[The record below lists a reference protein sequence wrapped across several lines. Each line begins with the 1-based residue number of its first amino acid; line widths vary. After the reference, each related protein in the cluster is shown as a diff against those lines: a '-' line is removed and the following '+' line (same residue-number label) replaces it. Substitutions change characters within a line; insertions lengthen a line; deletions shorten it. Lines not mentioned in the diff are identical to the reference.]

1 MDKDIHTIMELV
13 GNKNKF
19 TIFVIIMNL
28 FLWINVSVLNY
39 SLAFIETKPKVT
51 YIKDNKEVTSKL
63 DYEICDKYDYIIK
76 EDYKYSIITDFEDG
90 TECNKLKNSL
100 IGTINS
106 IGILLGNFLFHMIS
120 GKFGYKNIL
129 FIFHIGHAVFLL
141 VSIFWDNYYFFQVIN
156 CFVMFFTK
164 CILNSS
170 LVMNNEIV
178 DLKYKAMISS
188 FVNSGLGLG
197 GMFYVLMYYLLKDW
211 RYVFI
216 YVFIVGVCLSAISAI
231 IIKIFFHDSL
241 VQSLINKDF
250 HKFYEDL
257 LYIAKKNGREKEF
270 KEGII
275 HDEKYQNCIKKLKEY
290 TRKEKPKNV
299 QIKES
304 SGSLTH
310 VIHVQNKRNKEGDN
324 NHKTD
329 DKLIPQKTENEAKNE
344 NNPVST
350 QENLKDDSK
359 EEKKEIKGSLLQIF
373 KYSSVRYI
381 LIILSIGWFCNSTLF
396 YGLVIGIKT
405 LKGSQYRNTAILY
418 LCDFCAYNISGF
430 FSNSKL
436 GRRLSLQI
444 FTLAY
449 GIFCLVMFLVFD
461 KNKDVVVGFYFC
473 ARLSMICGFCV
484 YYSFAF
490 ESYPISVATYGYS
503 FNATCSALAGV
514 VIPFIIEYI
523 KEKYVF
529 LIYAIEGVVCTFL
542 FFFLKETRGK
552 ERADNIKEI
561 EEELNKENG
570 KGKENVKIEND
581 NKNK

>member
-13 GNKNKF
+13 GNKHRF
-19 TIFVIIMNL
+19 TIFIIVMNL
-28 FLWINVSVLNY
+28 ILWINVSVLNF

-51 YIKDNKEVTSKL
+51 YMKDGQPTTEKL
-63 DYEICDKYDYIIK
+63 TYDICDKYDFIIK
-76 EDYKYSIITDFEDG
+76 EDHKYSIITDFEDG
-90 TECNKLKNSL
+90 TECNKLKISL
-100 IGTINS
+100 IGTLNS
-106 IGILLGNFLFHMIS
+106 IGILLGNFLFHIIS

-141 VSIFWDNYYFFQVIN
+141 VSIFWDNYYYFQVIN

-216 YVFIVGVCLSAISAI
+216 VGTCLSAISGV
-231 IIKIFFHDSL
+231 IIKIFYHDSL

-250 HKFYEDL
+250 DKFYNNL
-257 LYIAKKNGREKEF
+257 VYIAKMNGREKEF
-270 KEGII
+270 NEGIVN
-275 HDEKYQNCIKKLKEY
+275 DEKYKNCLEKLKGY
-290 TRKEKPKNV
+290 TNEESNKETVVKYSKKEEMVTTQTV
-299 QIKES
+299 QIQQRMATES
-304 SGSLTH
+304 S
-310 VIHVQNKRNKEGDN
+310 
-324 NHKTD
+324 HKSA
-329 DKLIPQKTENEAKNE
+329 DKLISSTRSNNSENSVE
-344 NNPVST
+344 T
-350 QENLKDDSK
+350 
-359 EEKKEIKGSLLQIF
+359 KKEIKGSLLQIF

-381 LIILSIGWFCNSTLF
+381 CIILSVGWFCNSTLF

-436 GRRLSLQI
+436 GRKLSLQI
-444 FTLAY
+444 FTLGY

-473 ARLSMICGFCV
+473 ARLFMICGFCV
-484 YYSFAF
+484 YYSYAF
-490 ESYPISVATYGYS
+490 ESYPISVATFGYS
-503 FNATCSALAGV
+503 FNATCSAVAGV

-523 KEKYVF
+523 EEKYVF
-529 LIYAIEGVVCTFL
+529 LIYAIEGVVCTLLFL
-542 FFFLKETRGK
+542 FLKETRGK
-552 ERADNIKEI
+552 EREDNIKEI
-561 EEELNKENG
+561 EEEIKKEIE
-570 KGKENVKIEND
+570 KEKEKND
-581 NKNK
+581 ELKK

>member
-13 GNKNKF
+13 GNKNRF
-19 TIFVIIMNL
+19 TIFIIGMNL
-28 FLWINVSVLNY
+28 FLWINVSILNY

-51 YIKDNKEVTSKL
+51 YIKDGNEITEKL
-63 DYEICDKYDYIIK
+63 KYDICDKYDFIIK

-129 FIFHIGHAVFLL
+129 FIFHICHAIFLL

-216 YVFIVGVCLSAISAI
+216 VGVCLSAISGI

-250 HKFYEDL
+250 EKFYNNL
-257 LYIAKKNGREKEF
+257 LYIAKMNGREKEF
-270 KEGII
+270 KEGIVN
-275 HDEKYQNCIKKLKEY
+275 DEKYKNCLEKLKKY
-290 TRKEKPKNV
+290 TE
-299 QIKES
+299 KES
-304 SGSLTH
+304 
-310 VIHVQNKRNKEGDN
+310 VIKYNKKVDGTTNVVHIDQNQINIESDN
-324 NHKTD
+324 NHQSNNNLISP
-329 DKLIPQKTENEAKNE
+329 KLSTNNE
-344 NNPVST
+344 NST
-350 QENLKDDSK
+350 GI
-359 EEKKEIKGSLLQIF
+359 KKEIKGSLLQIF

-381 LIILSIGWFCNSTLF
+381 LIILSVGWFCNSTLF

-405 LKGSQYRNTAILY
+405 LKGSQYRNTAFLY

-444 FTLAY
+444 FTLGY

-473 ARLSMICGFCV
+473 ARLFMICGFCV
-484 YYSFAF
+484 YYSYAF

-503 FNATCSALAGV
+503 FNATCSSIAGV

-523 KEKYVF
+523 EEKYVF
-529 LIYAIEGVVCTFL
+529 LIYAIEGVICTFL
-542 FFFLKETRGK
+542 FLFLKETRGK
-552 ERADNIKEI
+552 EREDNIKEI
-561 EEELNKENG
+561 EEQLNKDSGNAKE
-570 KGKENVKIEND
+570 KENNEKKKGEN
-581 NKNK
+581 

>member
-13 GNKNKF
+13 GNKHRF
-19 TIFVIIMNL
+19 TIFIIVMNL
-28 FLWINVSVLNY
+28 VLWINVSVLNF

-51 YIKDNKEVTSKL
+51 YKKDGQATTEKL
-63 DYEICDKYDYIIK
+63 TYDICDKYDFIIK
-76 EDYKYSIITDFEDG
+76 EDHKYSIITDFEDG
-90 TECNKLKNSL
+90 TECNKLKISL
-100 IGTINS
+100 IGTLNS
-106 IGILLGNFLFHMIS
+106 IGILLGNFLFHIIS

-141 VSIFWDNYYFFQVIN
+141 VSIFWDNYYYFQVIN

-216 YVFIVGVCLSAISAI
+216 VGTCLSAISGV
-231 IIKIFFHDSL
+231 IIKIFYHDSL

-250 HKFYEDL
+250 DKFYNNL
-257 LYIAKKNGREKEF
+257 VYIAKMNGREKEF
-270 KEGII
+270 NEGIVN
-275 HDEKYQNCIKKLKEY
+275 DEKYKNCLEKLKGY
-290 TRKEKPKNV
+290 TNKESNKETVVKYSKKDEMVTTQTV
-299 QIKES
+299 QIQQRMATES
-304 SGSLTH
+304 SQKSA
-310 VIHVQNKRNKEGDN
+310 
-324 NHKTD
+324 
-329 DKLIPQKTENEAKNE
+329 DKLISSTKSNNSENSVE
-344 NNPVST
+344 T
-350 QENLKDDSK
+350 
-359 EEKKEIKGSLLQIF
+359 KKEIKGSLLQIF

-381 LIILSIGWFCNSTLF
+381 CIILSVGWFCNSTLF

-436 GRRLSLQI
+436 GRKLSLQI
-444 FTLAY
+444 FTLGY

-473 ARLSMICGFCV
+473 ARLFMICGFCV
-484 YYSFAF
+484 YYSYAF
-490 ESYPISVATYGYS
+490 ESYPISVATFGYS
-503 FNATCSALAGV
+503 FNATCSAVAGV

-523 KEKYVF
+523 EEKYVF
-529 LIYAIEGVVCTFL
+529 LIYAIEGVVCTLLFL
-542 FFFLKETRGK
+542 FLKETRGK
-552 ERADNIKEI
+552 EREDNIKEI
-561 EEELNKENG
+561 EEEIKKEIE
-570 KGKENVKIEND
+570 KEKEKND
-581 NKNK
+581 ELKK

>member
-13 GNKNKF
+13 GNKHRF
-19 TIFVIIMNL
+19 TIFIIVMNL
-28 FLWINVSVLNY
+28 ILWINVSVLNF

-51 YIKDNKEVTSKL
+51 YMKDGQPTTEKL
-63 DYEICDKYDYIIK
+63 TYDICDKYDFIIK
-76 EDYKYSIITDFEDG
+76 EDHKYSIITDFEDG
-90 TECNKLKNSL
+90 TECNKLKISL
-100 IGTINS
+100 IGTLNS
-106 IGILLGNFLFHMIS
+106 IGILLGNFLFHIIS

-141 VSIFWDNYYFFQVIN
+141 VSIFWDNYYYFQVIN

-216 YVFIVGVCLSAISAI
+216 VGTCLSAISGV
-231 IIKIFFHDSL
+231 IIKIFYHDSL

-250 HKFYEDL
+250 DKFYNNL
-257 LYIAKKNGREKEF
+257 VYIAKMNGREKEF
-270 KEGII
+270 NEGIVN
-275 HDEKYQNCIKKLKEY
+275 DEKYKNCFEKLKGY
-290 TRKEKPKNV
+290 TNKESNKETVVKYSKKDEMVTTQTV
-299 QIKES
+299 QIQQRMATES
-304 SGSLTH
+304 S
-310 VIHVQNKRNKEGDN
+310 
-324 NHKTD
+324 HKSA
-329 DKLIPQKTENEAKNE
+329 DKLISSTKSNNSENSVE
-344 NNPVST
+344 T
-350 QENLKDDSK
+350 
-359 EEKKEIKGSLLQIF
+359 KKEIKGSLLQIF

-381 LIILSIGWFCNSTLF
+381 CIILSVGWFCNSTLF

-436 GRRLSLQI
+436 GRKLSLQI
-444 FTLAY
+444 FTLGY

-473 ARLSMICGFCV
+473 ARLFMICGFCV
-484 YYSFAF
+484 YYSYAF
-490 ESYPISVATYGYS
+490 ESYPISVATFGYS
-503 FNATCSALAGV
+503 FNATCSAVAGV

-523 KEKYVF
+523 EEKYVF
-529 LIYAIEGVVCTFL
+529 LIYAIEGVVCTLLFL
-542 FFFLKETRGK
+542 FLKETRGK
-552 ERADNIKEI
+552 EREDNIKEI
-561 EEELNKENG
+561 EEEIKKEIE
-570 KGKENVKIEND
+570 KEKEKND
-581 NKNK
+581 ELKK

>member
-13 GNKNKF
+13 GNKNRF
-19 TIFVIIMNL
+19 TIFIIGMNL
-28 FLWINVSVLNY
+28 FLWINVSILNY

-51 YIKDNKEVTSKL
+51 YIKDGNEITEKL
-63 DYEICDKYDYIIK
+63 KYDICDKYDFIIK

-129 FIFHIGHAVFLL
+129 FIFHICHAIFLL
-141 VSIFWDNYYFFQVIN
+141 VSIFWDNYYFFQIIN

-216 YVFIVGVCLSAISAI
+216 VGVCLSAISGI

-250 HKFYEDL
+250 EKFCNNL
-257 LYIAKKNGREKEF
+257 LYIAKMNGREKEF
-270 KEGII
+270 KEGIVN
-275 HDEKYQNCIKKLKEY
+275 DEKYKYCLEKLKKY
-290 TRKEKPKNV
+290 TE
-299 QIKES
+299 KES
-304 SGSLTH
+304 
-310 VIHVQNKRNKEGDN
+310 VIKYNKKVDGTTNVVHIDQNQINIESDN
-324 NHKTD
+324 NHQSNNSLIYPRLSTD
-329 DKLIPQKTENEAKNE
+329 NE
-344 NNPVST
+344 NST
-350 QENLKDDSK
+350 GI
-359 EEKKEIKGSLLQIF
+359 KKEIKGSLLQIF

-381 LIILSIGWFCNSTLF
+381 LIILSVGWFCNSTLF

-418 LCDFCAYNISGF
+418 LCDFCAYNISGI

-444 FTLAY
+444 FTLGY

-484 YYSFAF
+484 YYSYAF

-503 FNATCSALAGV
+503 FNATCSSIAGV

-523 KEKYVF
+523 EEKYVF
-529 LIYAIEGVVCTFL
+529 LIYAIEGVICTFL
-542 FFFLKETRGK
+542 FLFLKETRGK
-552 ERADNIKEI
+552 EREDNIKEI
-561 EEELNKENG
+561 EEQLNKDSGNAKE
-570 KGKENVKIEND
+570 KENNEKKKGEN
-581 NKNK
+581 

>member
-13 GNKNKF
+13 GNKHRF
-19 TIFVIIMNL
+19 TIFIIVMNL
-28 FLWINVSVLNY
+28 VLWINVSVLNF

-51 YIKDNKEVTSKL
+51 YMKNGQATTEKL
-63 DYEICDKYDYIIK
+63 TYDICDKYDFIIK
-76 EDYKYSIITDFEDG
+76 EDHKYSIITDFEDG
-90 TECNKLKNSL
+90 TECNKLKISL
-100 IGTINS
+100 IGTLNS
-106 IGILLGNFLFHMIS
+106 IGILLGNFLFHIIS

-141 VSIFWDNYYFFQVIN
+141 VSIFWDNYYYFQVIN

-216 YVFIVGVCLSAISAI
+216 VGTCLSAISGV
-231 IIKIFFHDSL
+231 IIKIFYHDSL

-250 HKFYEDL
+250 DKFYNNL
-257 LYIAKKNGREKEF
+257 VYIAKMNGREKEF
-270 KEGII
+270 NEGIVN
-275 HDEKYQNCIKKLKEY
+275 DEKYKNCLEKLKGY
-290 TRKEKPKNV
+290 TNEESNKETVVKYSKKDEMVTTQTV
-299 QIKES
+299 QIQQRMATES
-304 SGSLTH
+304 SQKSA
-310 VIHVQNKRNKEGDN
+310 
-324 NHKTD
+324 
-329 DKLIPQKTENEAKNE
+329 DKLISSTKSNNSENSVE
-344 NNPVST
+344 T
-350 QENLKDDSK
+350 
-359 EEKKEIKGSLLQIF
+359 KKEIKGSLLQIF

-381 LIILSIGWFCNSTLF
+381 CIILSVGWFCNSTLF

-436 GRRLSLQI
+436 GRKLSLQI
-444 FTLAY
+444 FTLGY

-473 ARLSMICGFCV
+473 ARLFMICGFCV
-484 YYSFAF
+484 YYSYAF
-490 ESYPISVATYGYS
+490 ESYPISVATFGYS
-503 FNATCSALAGV
+503 FNATCSAVAGV

-523 KEKYVF
+523 EEKYVF
-529 LIYAIEGVVCTFL
+529 LIYAIEGVVCTLLFL
-542 FFFLKETRGK
+542 FLKETRGK
-552 ERADNIKEI
+552 EREDNIKEI
-561 EEELNKENG
+561 EEEIKKEIE
-570 KGKENVKIEND
+570 KEKEKND
-581 NKNK
+581 EKKE

>member
-13 GNKNKF
+13 GNKNRF
-19 TIFVIIMNL
+19 TIFIIGMNL
-28 FLWINVSVLNY
+28 FLWINVSILNY

-51 YIKDNKEVTSKL
+51 YIKDGNEITEKL
-63 DYEICDKYDYIIK
+63 KYDICDKYDFIIK

-129 FIFHIGHAVFLL
+129 FIFHICHAIFLL
-141 VSIFWDNYYFFQVIN
+141 VSIFWDNYYFFQIIN

-216 YVFIVGVCLSAISAI
+216 VGVCLSAISGI

-250 HKFYEDL
+250 EKFYNNL
-257 LYIAKKNGREKEF
+257 LYIAKMNGREKEF
-270 KEGII
+270 KEGIVN
-275 HDEKYQNCIKKLKEY
+275 DEKYKNCLEKLKKY
-290 TRKEKPKNV
+290 TE
-299 QIKES
+299 KES
-304 SGSLTH
+304 IIKYNKKVDGTTNVVH
-310 VIHVQNKRNKEGDN
+310 IDQNQINIESDN
-324 NHKTD
+324 NHQSNNSLISPRLSTD
-329 DKLIPQKTENEAKNE
+329 NE
-344 NNPVST
+344 NSAGI
-350 QENLKDDSK
+350 
-359 EEKKEIKGSLLQIF
+359 KKEIKGSLLQIF

-381 LIILSIGWFCNSTLF
+381 LIILSVGWFCNSTLF

-444 FTLAY
+444 FTLGY

-484 YYSFAF
+484 YYSYAF

-503 FNATCSALAGV
+503 FNATCSSIAGV

-523 KEKYVF
+523 EEKYVF
-529 LIYAIEGVVCTFL
+529 LIYAIEGVICTFL
-542 FFFLKETRGK
+542 FLFLKETRGK
-552 ERADNIKEI
+552 EREDNIKEI
-561 EEELNKENG
+561 EEQLNKDSGNAKE
-570 KGKENVKIEND
+570 KENNEKKKGEN
-581 NKNK
+581 

>member
-13 GNKNKF
+13 GNKHRF
-19 TIFVIIMNL
+19 TIFIIVMNL
-28 FLWINVSVLNY
+28 VLWINVSVLNF

-51 YIKDNKEVTSKL
+51 YKKNGQATTEKL
-63 DYEICDKYDYIIK
+63 TYDICDKYEYIIK
-76 EDYKYSIITDFEDG
+76 EDHKYSIITDFEDG
-90 TECNKLKNSL
+90 TECNKLKISL
-100 IGTINS
+100 IGTLNS

-141 VSIFWDNYYFFQVIN
+141 VSIFWDNYYYFQVIN

-216 YVFIVGVCLSAISAI
+216 VGTCLSAISGV
-231 IIKIFFHDSL
+231 IIKIFYHDSL

-250 HKFYEDL
+250 DKFYNNL
-257 LYIAKKNGREKEF
+257 VYIAKMNGREKEF
-270 KEGII
+270 NEGIVN
-275 HDEKYQNCIKKLKEY
+275 DEKYKNCLEKLKGY
-290 TRKEKPKNV
+290 TNKESNKETVVKYSKKDEMVTTQTV
-299 QIKES
+299 QIQQRMATES
-304 SGSLTH
+304 S
-310 VIHVQNKRNKEGDN
+310 
-324 NHKTD
+324 HKSA
-329 DKLIPQKTENEAKNE
+329 DKLISSTKSNNSENSVE
-344 NNPVST
+344 T
-350 QENLKDDSK
+350 
-359 EEKKEIKGSLLQIF
+359 KKEIKGSLLQIF

-381 LIILSIGWFCNSTLF
+381 CIILSVGWFCNSTLF

-436 GRRLSLQI
+436 GRKLSLQI
-444 FTLAY
+444 FTLGY

-473 ARLSMICGFCV
+473 ARLFMICGFCI
-484 YYSFAF
+484 YYSYAF
-490 ESYPISVATYGYS
+490 ESYPISVATFGYS
-503 FNATCSALAGV
+503 FNATCSSVAGV

-523 KEKYVF
+523 EEKYVF
-529 LIYAIEGVVCTFL
+529 LIYAIEGVVCTLLFL
-542 FFFLKETRGK
+542 FLKETRGK
-552 ERADNIKEI
+552 EREDNIKEI
-561 EEELNKENG
+561 EEEIKKEIE
-570 KGKENVKIEND
+570 KEKEKND
-581 NKNK
+581 ELKK

>member
-13 GNKNKF
+13 GNKHRF
-19 TIFVIIMNL
+19 TIFIIVMNL
-28 FLWINVSVLNY
+28 VLWINVSVLNF

-51 YIKDNKEVTSKL
+51 YMKDGQPTTEKL
-63 DYEICDKYDYIIK
+63 TYDICDKYDFIIK
-76 EDYKYSIITDFEDG
+76 EDHKYSIITDFEDG
-90 TECNKLKNSL
+90 TECNKLKISL
-100 IGTINS
+100 IGTLNS
-106 IGILLGNFLFHMIS
+106 IGILLGNFLFHIIS

-141 VSIFWDNYYFFQVIN
+141 VSIFWDNYYYFQVIN

-216 YVFIVGVCLSAISAI
+216 VGTCLSAISGV
-231 IIKIFFHDSL
+231 IIKIFYHDSL

-250 HKFYEDL
+250 DKFYNNL
-257 LYIAKKNGREKEF
+257 VYIAKMNGREKEF
-270 KEGII
+270 NEGIVN
-275 HDEKYQNCIKKLKEY
+275 DEKYKNCLEKLKGY
-290 TRKEKPKNV
+290 TNEESNKETVVKYSKKDEMVTTQTV
-299 QIKES
+299 QIQQRMATES
-304 SGSLTH
+304 SQKSA
-310 VIHVQNKRNKEGDN
+310 
-324 NHKTD
+324 
-329 DKLIPQKTENEAKNE
+329 DKLIS
-344 NNPVST
+344 ST
-350 QENLKDDSK
+350 KSNDSK
-359 EEKKEIKGSLLQIF
+359 NSVETKKEIKGSLLQIF

-381 LIILSIGWFCNSTLF
+381 CIILSVGWFCNSTLF

-436 GRRLSLQI
+436 GRKLSLQI
-444 FTLAY
+444 FTLGY

-473 ARLSMICGFCV
+473 ARLFMICGFCV
-484 YYSFAF
+484 YYSYAF
-490 ESYPISVATYGYS
+490 ESYPISVATFGYS
-503 FNATCSALAGV
+503 FNATCSAVAGV

-523 KEKYVF
+523 EEKYVF
-529 LIYAIEGVVCTFL
+529 LIYAIEGVVCTLLFL
-542 FFFLKETRGK
+542 FLRETRGK
-552 ERADNIKEI
+552 EREDNIKEI
-561 EEELNKENG
+561 EEEIKKEIE
-570 KGKENVKIEND
+570 KEKEKND
-581 NKNK
+581 ELKK

>member
-13 GNKNKF
+13 GNKHRF
-19 TIFVIIMNL
+19 TIFIIVMNL
-28 FLWINVSVLNY
+28 VLWINVSVLNF

-51 YIKDNKEVTSKL
+51 YKKDGQATTEKL
-63 DYEICDKYDYIIK
+63 TYDICDKYDFIIK
-76 EDYKYSIITDFEDG
+76 EDHKYSIITDFEDG
-90 TECNKLKNSL
+90 TECNKLKISL
-100 IGTINS
+100 IGTLNS
-106 IGILLGNFLFHMIS
+106 IGILLGNFLFHIIS

-141 VSIFWDNYYFFQVIN
+141 VSIFWDNYYYFQVIN

-216 YVFIVGVCLSAISAI
+216 VGTCLSAISGV
-231 IIKIFFHDSL
+231 IIKIFYHDSL

-250 HKFYEDL
+250 DKFYKNL
-257 LYIAKKNGREKEF
+257 VYIAKMNGREKEF
-270 KEGII
+270 NEGIVN
-275 HDEKYQNCIKKLKEY
+275 DEKYKNCLEKLKGY
-290 TRKEKPKNV
+290 TNKESNKETVVKYSKKEEMVTTQTV
-299 QIKES
+299 QIQQRMATES
-304 SGSLTH
+304 S
-310 VIHVQNKRNKEGDN
+310 
-324 NHKTD
+324 HKSA
-329 DKLIPQKTENEAKNE
+329 DKLISSTKSNNSENSVE
-344 NNPVST
+344 T
-350 QENLKDDSK
+350 
-359 EEKKEIKGSLLQIF
+359 KKEIKGSLLQIF

-381 LIILSIGWFCNSTLF
+381 CIILSVGWFCNSTLF

-436 GRRLSLQI
+436 GRKLSLQI
-444 FTLAY
+444 FTLGY

-473 ARLSMICGFCV
+473 ARLFMICGFCV
-484 YYSFAF
+484 YYSYAF
-490 ESYPISVATYGYS
+490 ESYPISVATFGYS
-503 FNATCSALAGV
+503 FNATCSAVAGV

-523 KEKYVF
+523 EEKYVF
-529 LIYAIEGVVCTFL
+529 LIYAIEGVVCTLLFL
-542 FFFLKETRGK
+542 FLKETRGK
-552 ERADNIKEI
+552 EREDNIKEI
-561 EEELNKENG
+561 EEEIKKEIE
-570 KGKENVKIEND
+570 KEKEKND
-581 NKNK
+581 ELKK

>member
-13 GNKNKF
+13 GNKHRF
-19 TIFVIIMNL
+19 TIFIIAMNL
-28 FLWINVSVLNY
+28 FLWINVSVLNF
-39 SLAFIETKPKVT
+39 SLAFIETKPRVT
-51 YIKDNKEVTSKL
+51 YTKNNEVITSKL
-63 DYEICDKYDYIIK
+63 DYEICDKYDFIVK

-106 IGILLGNFLFHMIS
+106 IGILLGNFLFHIIA

-129 FIFHIGHAVFLL
+129 FYFHIGHAAFLL
-141 VSIFWDNYYFFQVIN
+141 ISIFWDNYYYFQVIN

-216 YVFIVGVCLSAISAI
+216 VGVCLSAVSGI

-241 VQSLINKDF
+241 VQSLINKDYDR
-250 HKFYEDL
+250 FYNDL
-257 LYIAKKNGREKEF
+257 LYIAKMNGREKEF
-270 KEGII
+270 KDGIEN
-275 HDEKYQNCIKKLKEY
+275 DEKYKNCLQKLKEY
-290 TRKEKPKNV
+290 TQDSKSTTKVVQVKNSTNR
-299 QIKES
+299 E
-304 SGSLTH
+304 
-310 VIHVQNKRNKEGDN
+310 N
-324 NHKTD
+324 D
-329 DKLIPQKTENEAKNE
+329 DKLITSGNKEDLPKQE
-344 NNPVST
+344 NN
-350 QENLKDDSK
+350 SK

-381 LIILSIGWFCNSTLF
+381 LIILSVGWFCNSTLF

-436 GRRLSLQI
+436 GRKLSLQI
-444 FTLAY
+444 FTLGY

-484 YYSFAF
+484 YYSYAF

-503 FNATCSALAGV
+503 FNATCSSIAGV

-529 LIYAIEGVVCTFL
+529 LIYAIEGVVCALL

-552 ERADNIKEI
+552 EREDNIREI
-561 EEELNKENG
+561 EEELNKEKN
-570 KGKENVKIEND
+570 KGNEDDVKNKEIILSE
-581 NKNK
+581 NKN

>member
-13 GNKNKF
+13 GNKHRF
-19 TIFVIIMNL
+19 TIFIIVMNL
-28 FLWINVSVLNY
+28 VLWINVSVLNF

-51 YIKDNKEVTSKL
+51 YKKNGQATTEKL
-63 DYEICDKYDYIIK
+63 TYDICDKYDFIIK
-76 EDYKYSIITDFEDG
+76 EDHKYSIITDFEDG
-90 TECNKLKNSL
+90 TECNKLKISL
-100 IGTINS
+100 IGTLNS
-106 IGILLGNFLFHMIS
+106 IGILLGNFLFHIIS

-141 VSIFWDNYYFFQVIN
+141 VSIFWDNYYYFQVIN

-216 YVFIVGVCLSAISAI
+216 VGTCLSAISGV
-231 IIKIFFHDSL
+231 IIKIFYHDSL

-250 HKFYEDL
+250 GKFYNNL
-257 LYIAKKNGREKEF
+257 VYIAKMNGREKEF
-270 KEGII
+270 NEGIVN
-275 HDEKYQNCIKKLKEY
+275 DEKYKNCLEKLKGY
-290 TRKEKPKNV
+290 TNEESNKETVVKYSKKDEMVTTQTV
-299 QIKES
+299 QIQQRMATES
-304 SGSLTH
+304 S
-310 VIHVQNKRNKEGDN
+310 
-324 NHKTD
+324 HKSA
-329 DKLIPQKTENEAKNE
+329 DKLISSTRSNNSENSVE
-344 NNPVST
+344 T
-350 QENLKDDSK
+350 
-359 EEKKEIKGSLLQIF
+359 KKEIKGSLLQIF

-381 LIILSIGWFCNSTLF
+381 CIILSVGWFCNSTLF

-436 GRRLSLQI
+436 GRKLSLQI
-444 FTLAY
+444 FTLGY

-473 ARLSMICGFCV
+473 ARLFMICGFCV
-484 YYSFAF
+484 YYSYAF
-490 ESYPISVATYGYS
+490 ESYPISVATFGYS
-503 FNATCSALAGV
+503 FNATCSAVAGV

-523 KEKYVF
+523 EEKYVF
-529 LIYAIEGVVCTFL
+529 LIYAIEGVVCTLLFL
-542 FFFLKETRGK
+542 FLKETRGK
-552 ERADNIKEI
+552 EREDNIKEI
-561 EEELNKENG
+561 EEEIKKEIE
-570 KGKENVKIEND
+570 KEKEKND
-581 NKNK
+581 EKKE